1 MVSLIQPTSF
11 MTKYLIIYFP
21 ALLGK
26 NLKVLAFPW
35 TPPSTFQIKELKLL
49 SSAANRVL
57 SFSVIESEMQ
67 LVVIILLS
75 TLGALV
81 TNKSKF
87 NCCSPLQPSAV
98 GLLAISS
105 IL

>member
-1 MVSLIQPTSF
+1 M
-11 MTKYLIIYFP
+11 
-21 ALLGK
+21 GK

-35 TPPSTFQIKELKLL
+35 TPPSTFQINELKIL
-49 SSAANRVL
+49 SSEANKVL
-57 SFSVIESEMQ
+57 SFKVIESEIQ
-67 LVVIILLS
+67 CEVIILLS

-87 NCCSPLQPSAV
+87 NCCSPLHPSAV
-98 GLLAISS
+98 GLFTMIS